1 MVSDTLCEKIAA
13 ALNVTPDRVPP
24 TAKAEDIPEW
34 DSMGS
39 MCLLL
44 MLARDFGVTPRA
56 EEMGQ
61 LQSVQGI
68 ATLIHNGDGR
78 T

>member
-13 ALNVTPDRVPP
+13 ALNVAPDRIRP
-24 TAKAEDIPEW
+24 TAKAEDVPEW

-61 LQSVQGI
+61 IQSVQGI
-68 ATLIHNGDGR
+68 AALVGNGACR
-78 T
+78 R

>member
-1 MVSDTLCEKIAA
+1 MVPDTLREKIAD
-13 ALNVTPDRVPP
+13 ALNVPFDRIQP
-24 TAKAEDIPEW
+24 TVKAEDVPEW

-68 ATLIHNGDGR
+68 ATIIHSRAGR

>member
-1 MVSDTLCEKIAA
+1 MVRDVLCEKIAA
-13 ALNVTPDRVPP
+13 ALNVALDRIGPAA
-24 TAKAEDIPEW
+24 TADDVAEW

-61 LQSVQGI
+61 LQSVRGI
-68 ATLIHNGDGR
+68 ATLISNGTCR